1 MGTALQCLQ
10 SKLPLWVYLR
20 LMGLWG
26 LGTLGQPPLRRLGCW
41 DGASLPPTATG
52 VDALWL
58 SLKITVKACRVAIVP
73 LVLLSTALPEISF
86 FSPHRGK
93 NSDQHH
99 CPGCMETK
107 RRVLLQLRSQVGWKF
122 LSVFFKTLHQVIQNK
137 LRVYFGL
144 RQSCRRR
151 LTLPAGCP
159 RQGLTLSIPFCRAG
173 GECFHS

>member
-1 MGTALQCLQ
+1 MGTALQCLRN
-10 SKLPLWVYLR
+10 KLPLWVYLR

-26 LGTLGQPPLRRLGCW
+26 LGTLGQPPLRSLGCW
-41 DGASLPPTATG
+41 DGASLPPTATD

-58 SLKITVKACRVAIVP
+58 SLKITVKACWVAIVP

-86 FSPHRGK
+86 FSPHGK
-93 NSDQHH
+93 KFRSASLPWLHGNKTQGPPAAPQ
-99 CPGCMETK
+99 PGWMEIFK
-107 RRVLLQLRSQVGWKF
+107 R
-122 LSVFFKTLHQVIQNK
+122 FFKTLHQVIQNK

-151 LTLPAGCP
+151 LTSPAGCP